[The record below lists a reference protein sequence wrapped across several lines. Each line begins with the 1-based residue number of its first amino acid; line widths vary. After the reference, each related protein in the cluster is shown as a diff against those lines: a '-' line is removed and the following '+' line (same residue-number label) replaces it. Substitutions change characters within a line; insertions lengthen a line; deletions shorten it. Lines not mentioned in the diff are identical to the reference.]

1 MLSEGG
7 LRHILAKSV
16 PYKFGFH
23 YALILFCQL
32 SARCCHLDRWWSNVW
47 SSYQRFPSVLGEDS
61 WGLRFTQSFKSELK
75 QDFRLVALLC
85 KLGRMWFR
93 LLISSRE
100 AKIFS
105 DGWKGVCFIWSHWGC
120 RPQSAVSHSHFAE
133 VPWIIWTRNEIPVSR
148 APGFLSLVL
157 IN

>member
-7 LRHILAKSV
+7 LRHVLAKSV
-16 PYKFGFH
+16 SYKFGFH
-23 YALILFCQL
+23 YASILFCQL
-32 SARCCHLDRWWSNVW
+32 SARCCHLDRWCRNVL
-47 SSYQRFPSVLGEDS
+47 SSYQRFPRALEEDS
-61 WGLRFTQSFKSELK
+61 WGLCFTQSFKSELK
-75 QDFRLVALLC
+75 QDFRLVALLR

-105 DGWKGVCFIWSHWGC
+105 DRWKGVCFIWSHWGSG
-120 RPQSAVSHSHFAE
+120 PQSAVSHSHFAQ
-133 VPWIIWTRNEIPVSR
+133 PRIIWTRNETPVSW